1 MVKTLLITNNKI
13 KDIVKVIESLKNRGA
28 LLKWITTKIICQEV
42 EF

>member
-13 KDIVKVIESLKNRGA
+13 KDIVKVIESLKNRGT